1 MFMSSGSSDRD
12 ALSKLLQMGT
22 VAEYQSE
29 FEILINRLTG
39 ISEYLLKSFYISG
52 LKPALQYLLS
62 RSNPTTLGEAFSLA
76 RAAEARF
83 TNLQLLKLLRSNPTT
98 LGEAFFR
105 ALIIDARFEN
115 KNNQAVDN
123 NVDEEGKNVKDQQVS
138 EGDDG
143 TNNDDISYMRQPIE
157 DEAWFLAHE
166 TDYPNV
172 NEKKA
177 DHGNNESTQEN
188 RVLKGRD
195 VSDDKSRKVLSVTPW
210 VAEGGRR
217 VLCYVQGSRRRKRK
231 KSVGCSSGRWDYTL
245 FGASVFPLFN
255 PGPGSFAHQRIWD
268 PEIKIFL
275 DDTLRAKWFRMSGE
289 CYALSLG

>member
-29 FEILINRLTG
+29 FEILINRLTR

-52 LKPALQYLLS
+52 LKPALQYLLL
-62 RSNPTTLGEAFSLA
+62 RSNPTTLGETFSLA

-115 KNNQAVDN
+115 ENNQAVEIE
-123 NVDEEGKNVKDQQVS
+123 NVKDEQGKNVKDQQVS

-172 NEKKA
+172 NEQKA
-177 DHGNNESTQEN
+177 DHGNNKSTQEN

-210 VAEGGRR
+210 VAEGERR
-217 VLCYVQGSRRRKRK
+217 KKGVVLCPRQQKAEEEKECWLQQRKMGLH
-231 KSVGCSSGRWDYTL
+231 SFWSLSI
-245 FGASVFPLFN
+245 SPLQ
-255 PGPGSFAHQRIWD
+255 SW
-268 PEIKIFL
+268 
-275 DDTLRAKWFRMSGE
+275 S
-289 CYALSLG
+289 